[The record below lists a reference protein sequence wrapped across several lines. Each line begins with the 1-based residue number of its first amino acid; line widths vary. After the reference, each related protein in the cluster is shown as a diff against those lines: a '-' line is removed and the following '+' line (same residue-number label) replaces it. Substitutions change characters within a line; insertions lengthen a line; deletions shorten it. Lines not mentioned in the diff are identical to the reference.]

1 MSESTELMSIGE
13 AARVLGVAVDTLRRW
28 ERKGKITATRTLG
41 GQRRFARSDV
51 EAAIETQER
60 AS

>member
-1 MSESTELMSIGE
+1 MSESVELMSIGE

-28 ERKGKITATRTLG
+28 EREGKIAATRTLG
-41 GQRRFARSDV
+41 GQRRFTRSDV